1 MGTSQGFQSTLP
13 RRGPP
18 HAPASLRPWRVFQPT
33 PPGGG
38 ATLISTRTVSTLMRN
53 FNPRSP
59 CGERPTDTPSREI
72 SSLFQSTL
80 PVRGATPIDPAA
92 EFCCTFQSTLPVRG
106 ATVEDSDRIARLI
119 DISIHAP
126 RAGSD
131 CTRLGSHLSALDF
144 NPRSPCGERQHK
156 CTFFKCVFM
165 KKNLEF
171 VICSSLYVISC
182 RRQQRLSTSSYKYPC
197 EPIQILMYASASLYR
212 ISGSSGRYVCL
223 QPKCSILSS

>member
-1 MGTSQGFQSTLP
+1 MISI
-13 RRGPP
+13 
-18 HAPASLRPWRVFQPT
+18 HAPRAGSDQRLEGHFRPSS
-33 PPGGG
+33 
-38 ATLISTRTVSTLMRN
+38 ISIHAPRAGSDLGVVPCKKGNRD

-59 CGERPTDTPSREI
+59 CGERQEFSRFVGMVI
-72 SSLFQSTL
+72 QFQSTL
-80 PVRGATPIDPAA
+80 PVRGATRTAFMLQTVYAYFNPRSPCGERHTILINGGNIP
-92 EFCCTFQSTLPVRG
+92 TFQSTLPVRG
-106 ATVEDSDRIARLI
+106 ATSEP
-119 DISIHAP
+119 ISAAPKAIH
-126 RAGSD
+126 
-131 CTRLGSHLSALDF
+131 F

>member
-1 MGTSQGFQSTLP
+1 MGISI
-13 RRGPP
+13 
-18 HAPASLRPWRVFQPT
+18 HAPRAGSDRGEKLPDRLRNSISIHAPRAGSDGYRLAVFEH
-33 PPGGG
+33 
-38 ATLISTRTVSTLMRN
+38 ADSISIHAPRAGSDIRTVGAATI
-53 FNPRSP
+53 FVV
-59 CGERPTDTPSREI
+59 
-72 SSLFQSTL
+72 FQSTL
-80 PVRGATPIDPAA
+80 PVRGATWDISNRYAVFP
-92 EFCCTFQSTLPVRG
+92 FQSTLPVRG
-106 ATVEDSDRIARLI
+106 ATFK
-119 DISIHAP
+119 AP
-126 RAGSD
+126 TSLLKVRN
-131 CTRLGSHLSALDF
+131 F

>member
-1 MGTSQGFQSTLP
+1 MLDFNPRSPCGERLQLPYAVVQSGLISI
-13 RRGPP
+13 
-18 HAPASLRPWRVFQPT
+18 HAPRVGSDLRLLRFAISDLHFNPRSPCGERPTSWTDHSLLRYFNPRSPCGERP
-33 PPGGG
+33 
-38 ATLISTRTVSTLMRN
+38 ATTDRERSEIRN

-59 CGERPTDTPSREI
+59 CGERP
-72 SSLFQSTL
+72 
-80 PVRGATPIDPAA
+80 
-92 EFCCTFQSTLPVRG
+92 
-106 ATVEDSDRIARLI
+106 
-119 DISIHAP
+119 
-126 RAGSD
+126 
-131 CTRLGSHLSALDF
+131 
-144 NPRSPCGERQHK
+144 HK
-156 CTFFKCVFM
+156 CTIFKCVFM